1 LEIENVGPS
10 EEIELADNELG
21 PKISNGINRIKN
33 KNVIT
38 IQNFRKIV
46 YSKKTSFSPS
56 WHKNNQTLKS

>member
-46 YSKKTSFSPS
+46 YSKKNFI
-56 WHKNNQTLKS
+56 